1 MKLNYAHEGY
11 EYQDLLTVY
20 FILKE
25 LINDRDSK
33 FIIDKKEFDKDK
45 FDDLRIISNEQIE
58 QKQIKYSND
67 EINYSLSKGDLSS
80 IGNHDIAIDLL
91 FHSWKECR
99 AKFGTSKKI
108 ETRLCLAWNGP
119 NQDDEL
125 YNMLDEISDGSVE
138 KTFKNT
144 KIYKIIL
151 NQLWPKSGGPKNT
164 WRRLK
169 KESVNIDRNEFE
181 KFCNELVIE
190 VSYPKASIDIYK
202 PGILEIEVINLVKKL
217 GVGNFPNEYI
227 KIEDTILNLSHIV
240 KHARTKGETLEL
252 VNIIN
257 QLGLITNFGSIQQT
271 IDINQN
277 VNIDLSDKY
286 ESFYELVNNKNKVF
300 LYGEPGLGKTWFIE
314 NFQNYLKEKNIKV
327 VRHYC
332 YTGLND
338 ENDIERIKTN
348 VFYGNLINEIL
359 KIYPDL
365 NSKKSN
371 KYSADKQELE
381 ELLQHIKDIVVI
393 TIDGLDHIDRVYEMN
408 KGKLKGDEIDII
420 NNIINLKVS
429 SNIKIVISSQP
440 LANKEEII
448 GNGFETIKMYS
459 WTIQEIELLMKKIN
473 LQNTS
478 FNGTK
483 LSSLLLEKSSGNP
496 LYLTYLMLEIQNSDI
511 IVKNELE
518 RIPAYK
524 GDLKYYYDYLMQ
536 KLNNQGQGV
545 LQTIAGINFYVNKK
559 ELQEITCEGDYVDI
573 AIDALKPIL
582 QENLCSD
589 GIMIYHESFR
599 RYLLD
604 KYEERG
610 VDLKR
615 RVYRDTIEWFEKSDF
630 ITNPKAYRNYLNLL
644 LEIEDYNKILK
655 FLDKEFIVNSIV
667 QGYSVELI
675 SKNYSIF
682 LRAATELQ
690 SFNDIA
696 MVLQLGN
703 QLSSTKEEFNEN
715 FQLYAK
721 AIGHIYGFDRLRDSL
736 SYEGKKT
743 INKDN
748 GLKACYLCS
757 INEVVP
763 PWNLYNNFE
772 KEHISVDEFK
782 YYIRYIIDLKD
793 EENFNLM
800 ISDLAKSEFDNFKHI
815 LLEEFK
821 KYNKYDELRDD
832 ILKLDIHEWNEYIHK
847 HEDEKQITDIYFR
860 ELIAKVLEID
870 FVSEENVKILKD
882 LLLGIRQF
890 VKLGKDGEINTL
902 SKSIENINWFYNW
915 ILYYVSIQ
923 YLEKNIERI
932 NETEIDLELYKSY
945 RILIQDTEPF
955 KGKPRVCDLHNIDN
969 IIRLTILEPLRHINN
984 IDTFKN
990 IIDILTKV
998 SEETTT
1004 SLQGSIDGPLSTNKY
1019 VEILE
1024 KSSTSINM
1032 DYIIQVI
1039 EKLSEKELN
1048 YRFYSY
1054 LGEYSLRNSILYA
1067 KMGNIKNAR
1076 MKLKEGI
1083 KYITSYTFRRDR
1095 TLSSLIDSIDTIHS
1109 INQQTGNEDLCKLK
1123 KLVDRVSTHTDG
1135 KDTQYYPIE
1144 WYEKFLNVDRKN
1156 ALIYLREEFVEHPQW
1171 WILKECL
1178 EKLILKNNEKLIL
1191 LDNYLYRMYPN
1202 RISYEYL
1209 NGFIENIKLLSANGE
1224 KRVAWIGF
1232 VNLISRFD
1240 LIKHN
1245 INIDLETLRKLFEL
1259 SVLFNVEIKDLKNMI
1274 IRKQCIVKAKYEVE
1288 KNISKLDEV
1297 SFSRMSSK
1305 DIILYFKNNILK
1317 KEKIN
1322 SFIYYFESL
1331 SICLD
1336 EKKILIEEILV
1347 NKEFAVNREEHF
1359 RNLKIAFEDMQV
1371 DDDIKCYFY
1380 ICLYCFEKDGW
1391 GNSLVDYGAL
1401 EKAYALNK
1409 DITLQML
1416 TRFIYKIAE
1425 RPHYDSSCISNL
1437 TKGLNIISYD
1447 NQALLDIWNTSYEI
1461 IDYRLSGTTEELNDI
1476 RQDDFN
1482 MNEEEIILS
1491 LILAQLNNGESDR
1504 TKTVISCIKFYMEN
1518 KEITLCKPLGWFFSN
1533 HNKFSQISITIVLQ
1547 FLWEYRKKVDYIK
1560 DLREK
1565 LQELYSY
1572 NNFTIATLLDNI
1584 LENKMQP
1591 ISLNYISTNYSIVD
1605 EMIKYCEHFYKNVS
1619 YLKKI
1624 GFDISKACKD
1634 FFYQMNEN
1642 KKGKEMTDLYYNK
1655 TRKFI
1660 VENIFGYNILLS
1672 IINKYLLDDYYK
1684 NIKYKQTYSEIFD
1697 NLLFDLDIISAYV
1710 NSRTI
1715 RPNKY
1720 DVPSK
1725 FDKKKIVYSEV
1736 EKNAEWIELAYYEKE
1751 LIFSNYQGD
1760 VEYRELSK
1768 AVIFEKDIDSLFNS
1782 LITKNIWKSD
1792 SNVIESDNDFNKLV
1806 LQENNS
1812 YIFENSRV
1820 LWLDKNL
1827 LKKLELNI
1835 EKAENGLAAVNKEK
1849 EKILKFKNWRCKYL
1863 GDDEF
1868 RNYEIAQLV
1877 GETLIIRRDYFERIC
1892 ELMDETPIYISQYI

>member
-1 MKLNYAHEGY
+1 
-11 EYQDLLTVY
+11 
-20 FILKE
+20 
-25 LINDRDSK
+25 
-33 FIIDKKEFDKDK
+33 
-45 FDDLRIISNEQIE
+45 
-58 QKQIKYSND
+58 
-67 EINYSLSKGDLSS
+67 
-80 IGNHDIAIDLL
+80 
-91 FHSWKECR
+91 
-99 AKFGTSKKI
+99 
-108 ETRLCLAWNGP
+108 
-119 NQDDEL
+119 
-125 YNMLDEISDGSVE
+125 
-138 KTFKNT
+138 
-144 KIYKIIL
+144 
-151 NQLWPKSGGPKNT
+151 
-164 WRRLK
+164 
-169 KESVNIDRNEFE
+169 
-181 KFCNELVIE
+181 
-190 VSYPKASIDIYK
+190 
-202 PGILEIEVINLVKKL
+202 
-217 GVGNFPNEYI
+217 
-227 KIEDTILNLSHIV
+227 
-240 KHARTKGETLEL
+240 
-252 VNIIN
+252 
-257 QLGLITNFGSIQQT
+257 
-271 IDINQN
+271 
-277 VNIDLSDKY
+277 
-286 ESFYELVNNKNKVF
+286 
-300 LYGEPGLGKTWFIE
+300 
-314 NFQNYLKEKNIKV
+314 
-327 VRHYC
+327 
-332 YTGLND
+332 
-338 ENDIERIKTN
+338 
-348 VFYGNLINEIL
+348 
-359 KIYPDL
+359 
-365 NSKKSN
+365 
-371 KYSADKQELE
+371 
-381 ELLQHIKDIVVI
+381 
-393 TIDGLDHIDRVYEMN
+393 
-408 KGKLKGDEIDII
+408 
-420 NNIINLKVS
+420 
-429 SNIKIVISSQP
+429 
-440 LANKEEII
+440 
-448 GNGFETIKMYS
+448 
-459 WTIQEIELLMKKIN
+459 
-473 LQNTS
+473 
-478 FNGTK
+478 
-483 LSSLLLEKSSGNP
+483 
-496 LYLTYLMLEIQNSDI
+496 
-511 IVKNELE
+511 
-518 RIPAYK
+518 
-524 GDLKYYYDYLMQ
+524 
-536 KLNNQGQGV
+536 
-545 LQTIAGINFYVNKK
+545 
-559 ELQEITCEGDYVDI
+559 
-573 AIDALKPIL
+573 
-582 QENLCSD
+582 
-589 GIMIYHESFR
+589 MIYHESFR

-682 LRAATELQ
+682 LRATTELQ

-715 FQLYAK
+715 FQLYVK
-721 AIGHIYGFDRLRDSL
+721 AIGQIYGFDRLRDSL

-743 INKDN
+743 ISKDN

-772 KEHISVDEFK
+772 KEHIGIDEFK

-800 ISDLAKSEFDNFKHI
+800 ISDLAESEFNNFKHI

-832 ILKLDIHEWNEYIHK
+832 ILNLDIYEWNEYIHK
-847 HEDEKQITDIYFR
+847 YEEEKQITDIYFH
-860 ELIAKVLEID
+860 ELIAKLLDID
-870 FVSEENVKILKD
+870 FISEENVKIVKD

-890 VKLGKDGEINTL
+890 VKLGKDEEINTL

-923 YLEKNIERI
+923 YLEKNIGGI
-932 NETEIDLELYKSY
+932 NETEIDLDLYKSY

-955 KGKPRVCDLHNIDN
+955 KGKPRVCDLHNIEN
-969 IIRLTILEPLRHINN
+969 IIRLTILQPLRHINN
-984 IDTFKN
+984 MDTFKN

-1004 SLQGSIDGPLSTNKY
+1004 SLQGSIGGPLSTNKY
-1019 VEILE
+1019 VELLE

-1039 EKLSEKELN
+1039 EKLSEQELN
-1048 YRFYSY
+1048 CRFYSY

-1144 WYEKFLNVDRKN
+1144 WYEKFLKVDRKN
-1156 ALIYLREEFVEHPQW
+1156 ALIYLREELIKHPQW

-1209 NGFIENIKLLSANGE
+1209 NGFIENIKLLCANGE

-1245 INIDLETLRKLFEL
+1245 INIDLDTLRKLFEL

-1288 KNISKLDEV
+1288 KNINKLDEV
-1297 SFSRMSSK
+1297 SFSRMSSR

-1336 EKKILIEEILV
+1336 EKKILIEELLV
-1347 NKEFAVNREEHF
+1347 NKAFALNREEHF
-1359 RNLKIAFEDMQV
+1359 RNLKIAFEDMKIA
-1371 DDDIKCYFY
+1371 DDIKCYFY

-1391 GNSLVDYGAL
+1391 DNSLVDYGAL
-1401 EKAYALNK
+1401 KKAYALNK

-1416 TRFIYKIAE
+1416 TRVIYKIAE
-1425 RPHYDSSCISNL
+1425 RPHYDSTCISNL
-1437 TKGLNIISYD
+1437 TKGLNIIGYD

-1518 KEITLCKPLGWFFSN
+1518 KEITLCKPLRWFFSN

-1572 NNFTIATLLDNI
+1572 NNFTITILLDDI

-1591 ISLNYISTNYSIVD
+1591 VSLNYISTNYSID
-1605 EMIKYCEHFYKNVS
+1605 DKMIKYCEHFYKNVS

-1634 FFYQMNEN
+1634 FFYQMNKN
-1642 KKGKEMTDLYYNK
+1642 KKGKEMADLYYNK

-1684 NIKYKQTYSEIFD
+1684 NIKYKQTYNEIFD
-1697 NLLFDLDIISAYV
+1697 NLLLDLDMISAYV

-1725 FDKKKIVYSEV
+1725 FDKEKIVYSEV

-1835 EKAENGLAAVNKEK
+1835 EKAENGLVAVNKEK

-1892 ELMDETPIYISQYI
+1892 ELMDETPIYISQYIYKSMFLY